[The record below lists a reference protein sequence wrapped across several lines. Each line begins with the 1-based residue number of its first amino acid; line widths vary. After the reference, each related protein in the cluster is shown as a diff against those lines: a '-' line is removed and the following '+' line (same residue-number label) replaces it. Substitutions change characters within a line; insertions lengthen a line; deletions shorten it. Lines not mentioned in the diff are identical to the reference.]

1 MFKKRRGIKLSY
13 IKQGLICFTCLD
25 YKDQPQEIKDKIV
38 NLCNEVGGEYRRA
51 LFEVMTNEHATIRSV
66 ARRFFLSETTLYEL
80 RKDFFEKWYKKGME
94 H

>member
-38 NLCNEVGGEYRRA
+38 NLCNEVGGEYRQA
-51 LFEVMTNEHATIRSV
+51 LFEVMTNEHVTITSV
-66 ARRFFLSETTLYEL
+66 SNKYYMGETNLYEL
-80 RKDFFEKWYKKGME
+80 RRKFYEQW
-94 H
+94 